1 MLNPLQRLTKPRLWL
16 TPRVLESVRPKNL
29 SFQQGDAEGADQGPH
44 SVNPYSRLNA
54 KGLASHPVSTSVQ
67 LGVLHFPFQGLSF
80 SICARECMC
89 VGRQTPH
96 DPGVSALPL
105 ETAQDLPRGL

>member
-44 SVNPYSRLNA
+44 GVNPYSRLNA
-54 KGLASHPVSTSVQ
+54 KVLASHPVSTSVQ

-96 DPGVSALPL
+96 DPGVSTLPL